1 MTFREKLQKEHPNAL
16 KANYTGGCCGCPGD
30 YGYEHRLACGCGI
43 PGPQCKECWDREIP
57 DNEQPPKFGEW
68 ISVKERLPEFDERVL
83 TYRGRSGIYLEVKTL
98 LNFSYDSLYEPVE
111 FWMPLPEAPE
121 VGE

>member
-1 MTFREKLQKEHPNAL
+1 MTFREKLQQEHPECIRETVA
-16 KANYTGGCCGCPGD
+16 GGCMGCPCD
-30 YGYEHRLACGCGI
+30 YQYENPISCD
-43 PGPQCKECWDREIP
+43 QDEVCKRCWDREIP

-83 TYRGRSGIYLEVKTL
+83 TYRGRSGIYLEIKTL
-98 LNFSYDSLYEPVE
+98 LNFSYDSLFDLVE

-121 VGE
+121 VEE